1 MRVCKLLSIFFLLLS
16 LALISCGKKGD
27 PFLPVVAE
35 EGRVSILKGESNGE
49 NVDLTGRIQG
59 AMREGSTLRAYYAAY
74 PLDQPPCEGCPIEY
88 QGFESFDR
96 DSVSGDG
103 FTCRITGIQPGTFT
117 FSRPGSSV
125 PRAGRGP
132 PRTGFGW
139 KCPDWK
145 TRRRQKS
152 GYRRQPSRRPL
163 R

>member
-1 MRVCKLLSIFFLLLS
+1 MRVCKILSILFLLLS

-103 FTCRITGIQPGTFT
+103 FTCRITGIQPGNLYF
-117 FSRPGSSV
+117 FEARIIGPEG
-125 PRAGRGP
+125 GQGP
-132 PRTGFGW
+132 PSNRVRVEV
-139 KCPDWK
+139 P
-145 TRRRQKS
+145 
-152 GYRRQPSRRPL
+152 
-163 R
+163 